1 MAVNTGSKHHHR
13 MYKINFK
20 RMRVVTT
27 CYLQD
32 VRSGVLV
39 RSITELEDGGLE
51 EEEEDEMEEE
61 RGEERE
67 GNDDSQ

>member
-1 MAVNTGSKHHHR
+1 MAVNTGSKHHLTPDVQN
-13 MYKINFK
+13 K
-20 RMRVVTT
+20 
-27 CYLQD
+27 LQAHARCD
-32 VRSGVLV
+32 HMLFARCQ
-39 RSITELEDGGLE
+39 ITELEDGGLE